1 MIILVLQG
9 NQFDDE
15 EEGFF
20 MVLVLKMRSMLHR
33 VATATF

>member
-15 EEGFF
+15 EGFF
-20 MVLVLKMRSMLHR
+20 MVVLKMRSMLHR